1 MISTIHK
8 DVQNLNEKDLKEN
21 IQMLASGFN

>member
-8 DVQNLNEKDLKEN
+8 DVQNLNAKDLKEN